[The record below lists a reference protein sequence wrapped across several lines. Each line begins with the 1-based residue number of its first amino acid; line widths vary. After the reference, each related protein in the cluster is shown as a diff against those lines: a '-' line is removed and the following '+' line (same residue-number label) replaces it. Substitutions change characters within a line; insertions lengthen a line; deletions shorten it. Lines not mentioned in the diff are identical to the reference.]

1 MSQDTDHPRDFSAE
15 FAHLVGH
22 FIFWFTIV
30 LVTVRCGRRWWL
42 LFQGMMTLGLALVSL
57 ISPHYSFNY
66 VMKSLIGELDDYHNF
81 TIRVF
86 SVLYLIYGLMVLY
99 CLISSDNRAVSA
111 LMEGLCVAYALEIV
125 CHLILLM
132 RKPTGKPVHYPE
144 RGIPFFLSMM
154 LGNFFHLNVGQTGYN
169 DSKANQPTNINARF
183 DALALSIIGASVYA
197 FTEDILTLVTNKTDF
212 DTGHIGALAVASSY
226 ILCGAVISL
235 QVDVFTQETRRNL
248 YLCRIFESICCIA
261 LILYYVFFH
270 DVLTMTSLWAVL
282 IYGVLAGNA
291 LVAINKLPIKRKD

>member
-42 LFQGMMTLGLALVSL
+42 LFQGIMTLGLALVSL

-66 VMKSLIGELDDYHNF
+66 VMKS
-81 TIRVF
+81 
-86 SVLYLIYGLMVLY
+86 
-99 CLISSDNRAVSA
+99 
-111 LMEGLCVAYALEIV
+111 AYALEIV

-197 FTEDILTLVTNKTDF
+197 FSEDILTLVTNKTDF

-261 LILYYVFFH
+261 LILYYLFFH